1 MLRPPSLTVRR
12 LSITQSRLHQIPSF
26 RSIAHV
32 SWSRPSHA
40 LSQSRPH
47 PTDTTN
53 PLSSSKSGRTGGS
66 PPDHRLLAAAQDL
79 LITHPVSPG
88 SPLFLPHGSRIF
100 NKLTSFI
107 RSQYALYGYDEVIT
121 PTIYKKSLWETSG
134 HWENYKGHMFKVTGR
149 EVEETEEQT
158 AIYEQEKMEAEEEFG
173 LKPMNCPGHCLLFKH
188 AAGKL
193 SLRDLPVRYADF
205 SSLHRYEP
213 TEFCHVSCPG
223 LNNNLHHEIR
233 EAFERGI
240 FH

>member
-1 MLRPPSLTVRR
+1 
-12 LSITQSRLHQIPSF
+12 
-26 RSIAHV
+26 
-32 SWSRPSHA
+32 
-40 LSQSRPH
+40 
-47 PTDTTN
+47 
-53 PLSSSKSGRTGGS
+53 
-66 PPDHRLLAAAQDL
+66 
-79 LITHPVSPG
+79 
-88 SPLFLPHGSRIF
+88 
-100 NKLTSFI
+100 
-107 RSQYALYGYDEVIT
+107 
-121 PTIYKKSLWETSG
+121 
-134 HWENYKGHMFKVTGR
+134 MFKVTGR

-158 AIYEQEKMEAEEEFG
+158 AIDEQEKMEAEEEFG